1 MVFATGAFSF
11 QFLFNFLQTGH
22 APHDVLQLRNRTLQA
37 PQALYALFYM
47 ATIMGMLMCSTIV
60 AISTGFSL
68 GYAGRVFKAY
78 SVAMP
83 IAFCCV
89 LLLKPLV
96 SKLVV
101 ATVVH

>member
-1 MVFATGAFSF
+1 MKSSDFRTESSSFKIPKRFTPFVFA
-11 QFLFNFLQTGH
+11 
-22 APHDVLQLRNRTLQA
+22 
-37 PQALYALFYM
+37 FYM
-47 ATIMGMLMCSTIV
+47 AAIMGMLMCSTIV
-60 AISTGFSL
+60 AISTGFSA
-68 GYAGRVFKAY
+68 GYVGRVFKAY

-96 SKLVV
+96 GKLVA